1 MYYKIHYICNA
12 KTNKRAT
19 MYTEI
24 LRIIEGGLAKDPK
37 KVYNYAKLLAEK
49 VEKDGDER
57 MAKMIFKAIEKR
69 QATTITMDELLTT
82 PVDQE
87 SRLGI
92 VDVVLPSAENTAVV
106 LPKLIDNKI
115 ADFIN
120 VVNHQSQLLQKGV
133 ELSNSLLLYGNPG
146 CGKTTVAKYISEQ
159 TGLPLVIARFDAI
172 VSSLLGN
179 TAKNIRKIFEFAD
192 NKPCILFLDEFDA
205 IAKARDD
212 QYELGELKRV
222 INSLLQN
229 IDSFAKQNIL
239 IAATNHPELLDKA
252 IWRRFNTVIEI
263 GLPQEG
269 EIIELIKTF
278 TSDFETEFNT
288 DEKRLD
294 KLAKLFN
301 EKSPSDIRTI
311 INNAKVQTV
320 INNRA
325 ALLYE
330 DVLVELFEFNHHG
343 NQTVEKLVEF
353 LNDNGIPQ
361 LAIADRMNV
370 SIRQIRNYLNKQS

>member
-1 MYYKIHYICNA
+1 
-12 KTNKRAT
+12 
-19 MYTEI
+19 
-24 LRIIEGGLAKDPK
+24 
-37 KVYNYAKLLAEK
+37 
-49 VEKDGDER
+49 
-57 MAKMIFKAIEKR
+57 
-69 QATTITMDELLTT
+69 
-82 PVDQE
+82 
-87 SRLGI
+87 
-92 VDVVLPSAENTAVV
+92 
-106 LPKLIDNKI
+106 
-115 ADFIN
+115 
-120 VVNHQSQLLQKGV
+120 
-133 ELSNSLLLYGNPG
+133 
-146 CGKTTVAKYISEQ
+146 
-159 TGLPLVIARFDAI
+159 LVIARFDAI

-294 KLAKLFN
+294 KLAKLFT

-361 LAIADRMNV
+361 IAIADRMNV

>member
-1 MYYKIHYICNA
+1 
-12 KTNKRAT
+12 

-24 LRIIEGGLAKDPK
+24 LRIIEGGLTKDTK
-37 KVYNYAKLLAEK
+37 KVYSYAKLLAEK
-49 VEKDGDER
+49 VEKDGDTR
-57 MAKMIFKAIEKR
+57 MAKMIHKAIEAR
-69 QATTITMDELLTT
+69 TASTVSMDELLTT

-87 SRLGI
+87 SRLNI
-92 VDVVLPSAENTAVV
+92 VDVTIPSKEETPVV
-106 LPKLIDNKI
+106 LPKLIDGKI
-115 ADFIN
+115 SDFIN
-120 VVNHQSQLLQKGV
+120 VVKHQSQLIQKGV
-133 ELSNSLLLYGNPG
+133 ETSNSLLLYGSPG
-146 CGKTTVAKYISEQ
+146 CGKTTIAKYISEK
-159 TGLPLVIARFDAI
+159 TELPLVIARFDAI

-263 GLPQEG
+263 GLPQED
-269 EIIELIKTF
+269 EINTLIRTF
-278 TSDFETEFNT
+278 TSDFNSEFYK

-294 KLAKLFN
+294 RLSKLFIT
-301 EKSPSDIRTI
+301 KSPSDIKTI
-311 INNAKVQTV
+311 INNAKARTV
-320 INNRA
+320 ISNRE
-325 ALLYE
+325 ALQYE
-330 DVLVELFEFNHHG
+330 DVLIELFEFNNRG
-343 NQTVEKLVEF
+343 NLTIDKLVEF
-353 LNDNGIPQ
+353 LNDNGVPQ
-361 LAIADRMNV
+361 SAIADRINV
-370 SIRQIRNYLNKQS
+370 SMRQIRNYLNKQS